1 MKKVLFTATV
11 DSHILQFHLP
21 FLKLF
26 KENGYEVHVATNGN
40 EEIPYCDVKHVV
52 SFERSPIKIN
62 NLKAIRQLRKIINEE
77 KFDIIHTH
85 TPMGSV
91 VTRLAAKKARKK
103 YNTRVIYTAHG
114 LHFFKGA
121 SAKNWLIFYPVE
133 KYLSKYTDT
142 LILINQ
148 EDYDLCKRKFKK
160 CKDIQYV
167 PGVGIDEAK
176 FDFEMSEKE
185 KHDLR
190 KSVGVKD
197 DDFVIIYPAEIS
209 KRKRQIWLIETINDL
224 LKKNSNIHLLLP
236 GKDSLDGK
244 CQELV
249 KELGLEKQVHFLGYR
264 KDIPKLLKIS
274 NLAISSA
281 NQEGLPVN
289 IMEAMYVG
297 LPIVASDCR
306 GNRDLI
312 QDNVNG
318 YLVSLKDNER
328 FSKSIENIYNDN
340 SKSEEFG
347 HKSKEIIKDYLLDK
361 IMIDMKNIYFQQI
374 KTLAIITSGFLPVP
388 ASKGGAAEN
397 LIDTIVIQN
406 EKFRRIKPIIFSV
419 YDEKAKKISEKYKYS
434 DFVFIKLSFISLSI
448 DKFNY
453 FIIDKILK
461 KKNSRKYRYVL
472 QRFEFLFKC
481 SRFLKKND
489 YDKVL
494 LENHSIMYLALK
506 WNKNYLKYKDNY
518 YYHCHNVIPSRYG
531 MDEIISN
538 TKKVISVSEFRNN
551 YIKDF
556 FNMKDENCSVV
567 LNCCSSDVL
576 KHATK
581 FELDDLKDKYN
592 LNDKKIILYIGRVD
606 KDKGTLE
613 LVKACN
619 KINRS
624 DFKLLVVGAPI
635 FDTGI
640 TTDYE
645 NLVKNE
651 ISKNDNFIMTGYVKH
666 EELYKFY
673 SLADV
678 VVIPSQVEDSAPL
691 VLIESIS
698 NGKPVIASNCGGIPE
713 YVNKK
718 CAILVNWGERYID
731 DLAKAIE
738 KVLYDDNL
746 KLQMGIESKKQSNLY
761 SEEIYYNQFIDN
773 IVQ

>member
-26 KENGYEVHVATNGN
+26 KENGYEVHVATNGK
-40 EEIPYCDVKHVV
+40 EDIPYCDYKHTI
-52 SFERSPIKIN
+52 SFERSPLKFN
-62 NLKAIRQLRKIINEE
+62 NIKAIKQLKKIIDIEQ
-77 KFDIIHTH
+77 FDIIHTH

-91 VTRLAAKKARKK
+91 VTRLAAKEARKK
-103 YNTRVIYTAHG
+103 YHTRVIYTAHG

-121 SAKNWLIFYPVE
+121 PLKNWLLFYPVE

-148 EDYDLCKRKFKK
+148 EDFDLCKRKFKK

-167 PGVGIDEAK
+167 PGVGIDESK
-176 FDFEMSEKE
+176 FNFTMSDNEKIN
-185 KHDLR
+185 LR
-190 KSVGVKD
+190 NSLGLKKS
-197 DDFVIIYPAEIS
+197 DFVMIYAAELS
-209 KRKRQIWLIETINDL
+209 KRKRQIWLINSIKDL
-224 LKKNSNIHLLLP
+224 LYVHDDIHLLLP
-236 GKDSLDGK
+236 GKDSLNGK
-244 CQELV
+244 CQKLV
-249 KELGLEKQVHFLGYR
+249 EKLKLEKQIHFLGYR

-274 NLAISSA
+274 DLALSSA
-281 NQEGLPVN
+281 SQEGLPVN
-289 IMEAMYVG
+289 IMEAMYIG
-297 LPIVASDCR
+297 LPIVTTDCR

-312 QDNVNG
+312 QDNING
-318 YLVSLKDNER
+318 YLVSLEDNES

-340 SKSEEFG
+340 SRSGKFG
-347 HKSKEIIKDYLLDK
+347 QKSKEIINGYLLDR
-361 IMIDMKNIYFQQI
+361 IMIDIKNIYFQQI

-406 EKFRRIKPIIFSV
+406 EKFRRIKPVIFSV

-434 DFVFIKLSFISLSI
+434 EFVFIKLSFISLSI
-448 DKFNY
+448 DSFNY

-481 SRFLKKND
+481 SLFLKKND

-506 WNKNYLKYKDNY
+506 WNKNYLKYKNNY

-556 FNMKDENCSVV
+556 FDMKDENCSVV

-581 FELDDLKDKYN
+581 SELDDLKDKYN
-592 LNDKKIILYIGRVD
+592 LKGKKIILYIGRVD

-645 NLVKNE
+645 NLIKNE
-651 ISKNDNFIMTGYVKH
+651 ISKNDNFVMTGYVKH

-698 NGKPVIASNCGGIPE
+698 NGKPVVASNCGGIPE

-731 DLAKAIE
+731 DLANAIE

-773 IVQ
+773 IVR

>member
-103 YNTRVIYTAHG
+103 YHTRVIYTAHG

-190 KSVGVKD
+190 KSVGVKY

-328 FSKSIENIYNDN
+328 FSNSIENIYNDN

-698 NGKPVIASNCGGIPE
+698 TGKPVIASNCGGIPE